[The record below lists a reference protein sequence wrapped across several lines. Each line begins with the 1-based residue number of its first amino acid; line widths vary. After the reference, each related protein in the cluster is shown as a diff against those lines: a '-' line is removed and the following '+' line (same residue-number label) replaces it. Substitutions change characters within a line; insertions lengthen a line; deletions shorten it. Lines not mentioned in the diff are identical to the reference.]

1 MFRASP
7 WISFKPDVH
16 QEDQMDNDVDMDAP
30 QISTL
35 REEETPPPPKVTTRR
50 IRLVVKEKPPASP
63 APSVARTQATE
74 DDADNDNDED
84 EEDQLIDDDN
94 DDAASVPPV
103 VETPSPTKR
112 KAAAKRKPRKSEK
125 QTPQA
130 AQDEKKVHE
139 KGAIPHEELEETK
152 PAPEAI
158 VPLSAVPP
166 SLSPAKAGRKRAP
179 RKPAANPRPKKAPKL
194 TKPVIPPV
202 PPTDDSGMYSDA
214 AFTGTA
220 ASSPVTTQI
229 DVGSPDP
236 ESEPIQLPPPAGAT
250 PEDTP
255 LDATLENVALPIYP
269 LPNKPFPVQHPPK
282 IATGFAPVI
291 PLDRTGR
298 KVRHWRVANREIRGI
313 AGGRWFVHCWVG
325 DKESEYA
332 SRADGLLGSGAM
344 SLPKLVASSLSA
356 PHLGRGKSK
365 GLRGGMVASAGSSRA
380 GSAAPDAT
388 AVRVPTKMRNIV
400 SAAPSEPD
408 PINDMDSRPID

>member
-35 REEETPPPPKVTTRR
+35 REEETPPPPKVTRR
-50 IRLVVKEKPPASP
+50 IRLVVKEKPPVSP

-74 DDADNDNDED
+74 DDVDNDNDED

-94 DDAASVPPV
+94 DGAASVPPV

-130 AQDEKKVHE
+130 TQDEKKARE
-139 KGAIPHEELEETK
+139 KGTIAHEEPEESK

-166 SLSPAKAGRKRAP
+166 SLSPAKGGRKRAP

-194 TKPVIPPV
+194 MKPVIPPI
-202 PPTDDSGMYSDA
+202 PPTEDSGMYSDA

-236 ESEPIQLPPPAGAT
+236 ESEPIQLPPPAATT

-255 LDATLENVALPIYP
+255 LDAMLENVALPIYP

-344 SLPKLVASSLSA
+344 SLPRLVASSLSA

-388 AVRVPTKMRNIV
+388 AVRIPTKMRNIV

-408 PINDMDSRPID
+408 IPINDMDSRPVD